1 MTTWLHNC
9 SFNGKVITMESEDES
24 CSLCKTTYSEE
35 VIRLSEFAPK
45 LPQQREKQVPILF
58 KAFKNE

>member
-1 MTTWLHNC
+1 
-9 SFNGKVITMESEDES
+9 MESEDKS

-45 LPQQREKQVPILF
+45 LPQQREKQVPMLF

>member
-1 MTTWLHNC
+1 
-9 SFNGKVITMESEDES
+9 MESEDES